1 MTFLHFRAIEQ
12 LVGVVVE
19 GNRELKLFNTKNSV
33 PNFSE
38 SKGYTPYLSSYYWKL
53 LKVVK

>member
-53 LKVVK
+53 LNVVK